1 MTSFKEDYHTFQAL
15 NAEILAISVDSL
27 ESHRAFAERLGGI
40 PFPMLSDE
48 DMRVI
53 RMYDVV
59 HDEGIKA
66 RRSVF
71 VLNRD
76 GVITYANTH
85 YSVRDLVDYE
95 ALMDALQEA

>member
-1 MTSFKEDYHTFQAL
+1 
-15 NAEILAISVDSL
+15 VDDL

-48 DMRVI
+48 EMRVI
-53 RMYDVV
+53 RMYGVV

-71 VLNRD
+71 VLNTE
-76 GVITYANTH
+76 GVITYANTQ

-95 ALMDALQEA
+95 ALMDALTAA